1 MERRNPGLEV
11 LSNFPF
17 VSAAKSEIT
26 TFVKCSICL
35 FREMLHSLSGGGIYS
50 QLILFPDN
58 QVAAGLDFKD
68 ACYCEKCSMKIS

>member
-1 MERRNPGLEV
+1 MERRNPRLEV

-35 FREMLHSLSGGGIYS
+35 FREILHSLSGGGVYRE
-50 QLILFPDN
+50 LILFPDN
-58 QVAAGLDFKD
+58 LLAAGSDLK
-68 ACYCEKCSMKIS
+68 KCLFLGKLFFSS